1 MSDTRPPTASGQPCS
16 RPPAL
21 LTVAR
26 RRTRRL
32 FYGWW
37 ILIAACYTNALG
49 GSLHWQGFTVLF
61 LPVSRSLGLSYA
73 ATALPF
79 SLSRAEGGLLGP
91 ITGWLIDRYG
101 VRPMMLAGTI
111 VAGVGY
117 IALARTNS
125 YLAFIL
131 VYLFVISLG
140 ASTTFMQAT
149 TAAINKWFVRK
160 RGIAMAISSAAF
172 RSGGALMVPLL
183 SLVVLK
189 YGWQTGATGIG
200 ILLIVLIAP
209 ASLAFRPSP
218 ESMGK
223 HPDGLPPRPLPQ
235 PPSRRRSAA
244 AVQVEPEGGDWE
256 VRDALRSRAFW
267 VLAAGTTLRMGVQ
280 GAIFVHF
287 IPLLVWKGVEQQTAA
302 NLLGLFAGCS
312 VPVILL
318 TGWLSDRLGR
328 QRVLA
333 ACYVTAA
340 LGLLLLNVVHG
351 TWPVFSVLLLF
362 TGMEAGTALNWSLV
376 GDLFGRRRYATLRGV
391 LAPMYNAALLVTPVA
406 AGWVF
411 DSRGTY
417 APVLFAGSA
426 GMLAAAFVFSQLR
439 PPRHNTN
446 TQPQEE
452 IPV

>member
-1 MSDTRPPTASGQPCS
+1 VSDPLAGPPRQSRS

-26 RRTRRL
+26 RRSRRL

-61 LPVSRSLGLSYA
+61 LPVSKGLGLSYA

-91 ITGWLIDRYG
+91 VTGWLIDRYG

-111 VAGVGY
+111 VTGVGY

-125 YLAFIL
+125 YLGFML

-172 RSGGALMVPLL
+172 RSGAALMVPIL

-189 YGWQTGATGIG
+189 YGWRTGSIGIG
-200 ILLIVLIAP
+200 VLLIVLIAP
-209 ASLAFRPSP
+209 ASLAFRHSP

-223 HPDGLPPRPLPQ
+223 HPDGLPPRPLPES
-235 PPSRRRSAA
+235 PSRSRPAA
-244 AVQVEPEGGDWE
+244 AVQGEPEGGDWE
-256 VRDALRSRAFW
+256 VKDALRSKAFW

-280 GAIFVHF
+280 GAVFVHF
-287 IPLLVWKGVEQQTAA
+287 IPILVWQGVEQQTAA

-318 TGWLSDRLGR
+318 TGWISDRIGR

-333 ACYVTAA
+333 ACYVIGA

-351 TWPVFSVLLLF
+351 TWPIFSVLLLF
-362 TGMEAGTALNWSLV
+362 TSMEAGTALNWSLV
-376 GDLFGRRRYATLRGV
+376 GDLFGRRRYATLRGL
-391 LAPMYNAALLVTPVA
+391 LAPIYNSALLVTPVT

-411 DSRGTY
+411 DSTGTY
-417 APVLFAGSA
+417 RPVLIAGSV
-426 GMLAAAFVFSQLR
+426 GLLAAAAVFSQLR
-439 PPRHNTN
+439 PPNPDTRKQ
-446 TQPQEE
+446 TQKEQPA
-452 IPV
+452 